1 MGAVACC
8 LSLLPICTQR
18 LLAWESVSETINN
31 TDPIEPSGRAMKAQ
45 TAAKKLGIFLPAA
58 PEEFQNSAVTH
69 AQLRDLHNE
78 PPQWLQDLRLN
89 GPHPRPV
96 VAQKL
101 GISTTALK
109 KNNLDK
115 PLTTAEIKELLE
127 NQPEWLR
134 EARTAFA
141 EHREA
146 QAGSNT
152 EPETD

>member
-1 MGAVACC
+1 M
-8 LSLLPICTQR
+8 SD
-18 LLAWESVSETINN
+18 N
-31 TDPIEPSGRAMKAQ
+31 TEKHTEPSGRAMRAQ

-69 AQLRDLHNE
+69 AELRDLQNN
-78 PPQWLQDLRLN
+78 PPAWLEELRRN

-109 KNNLDK
+109 KNDLDK
-115 PLTTAEIKELLE
+115 PLTTAEIKALLE
-127 NQPEWLR
+127 DQPQWLR
-134 EARTAFA
+134 EARTALA

-146 QAGSNT
+146 QTAGAT
-152 EPETD
+152 GDAADTDEA